1 MSWGTIVQNYVIYP
15 KGWCTFHRGKVLYVS
30 EMFKLLNVFKY
41 FELKNLSKVCFI
53 LPCMLKEY
61 AEEDFTS

>member
-1 MSWGTIVQNYVIYP
+1 MSFILKDDVLSTEE
-15 KGWCTFHRGKVLYVS
+15 KVLYIS